1 VSPRSSEFLAAAR
14 DRLAAAVAVVD
25 DSPATAL
32 TSAYYAMLYTAR
44 AALSEDHISTTTHRG
59 TWHEFRRTF
68 VDTGKVAPELATAAQ
83 NTQPKREQADDDAWV
98 VPAGDAREA
107 IDVAR
112 ALIAAVERLFDA

>member
-32 TSAYYAMLYTAR
+32 TSAMLYTAR

-83 NTQPKREQADDDAWV
+83 NTQPKREQADYDAWV